1 MTLKLTTAE
10 YSVEIQSIERC
21 INTQTLESVAA
32 NEIGRYEIGDVIIR
46 SKETIVL
53 DPYNVNTKTGRFVL
67 VDQYETVGGGIISME
82 GYPNQR
88 GRHNVVSTNI
98 EAVASTINQ
107 KTRAS
112 VNGHKGGI
120 IWLTGLSG
128 AGKSTIAVE
137 AERQLFQKGYQ
148 IYVLDGDNIRFGLS
162 ADLGFTPA
170 DRTENIRR
178 IGEVAKLFADAG
190 VVVITAFISPYRD
203 DRNRVRAI
211 APDQFHEV
219 FIKADLSTCETRDP
233 KGLYARA
240 RNGEI
245 EDFTGVSAPYE
256 EPTDANLIID
266 TGAQNIDQSVSK
278 LLDYVSLNFK
288 S

>member
-10 YSVEIQSIERC
+10 YSVEIQSIERF
-21 INTQTLESVAA
+21 INTQTLESVTA
-32 NEIGRYEIGDVIIR
+32 NEIGRNEIGDVIIR

-112 VNGHKGGI
+112 VNGHTGGI

-128 AGKSTIAVE
+128 AGKSTIAME
-137 AERQLFQKGYQ
+137 AERQLFQK
-148 IYVLDGDNIRFGLS
+148 D
-162 ADLGFTPA
+162 
-170 DRTENIRR
+170 
-178 IGEVAKLFADAG
+178 
-190 VVVITAFISPYRD
+190 
-203 DRNRVRAI
+203 
-211 APDQFHEV
+211 
-219 FIKADLSTCETRDP
+219 IKYMS
-233 KGLYARA
+233 
-240 RNGEI
+240 
-245 EDFTGVSAPYE
+245 
-256 EPTDANLIID
+256 
-266 TGAQNIDQSVSK
+266 
-278 LLDYVSLNFK
+278 
-288 S
+288 